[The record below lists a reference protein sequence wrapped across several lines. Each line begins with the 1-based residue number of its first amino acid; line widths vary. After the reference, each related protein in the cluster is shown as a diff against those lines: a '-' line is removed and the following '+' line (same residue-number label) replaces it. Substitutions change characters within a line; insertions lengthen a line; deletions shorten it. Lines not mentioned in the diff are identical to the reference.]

1 MLISTRLFMLLTDSA
16 LLAHPSPISF
26 ICAISNRY
34 CLKRTQSLHLP
45 RHPPASPRVRQSSS
59 ASSTRWK
66 TRQANDHFARE
77 ARVSGLKSRAA
88 FKLLQI
94 DERYKIL
101 KRGSTIVDLVWFPFK
116 LRDANKVLPSFT
128 YSRLRVTHLA
138 RGPK

>member
-1 MLISTRLFMLLTDSA
+1 MLLTDSA
-16 LLAHPSPISF
+16 LLVHPSPRSC

-34 CLKRTQSLHLP
+34 CLNRTQSLHLP
-45 RHPPASPRVRQSSS
+45 LHPHAGCASPQVRQSSS

-94 DERYKIL
+94 DERYRIL
-101 KRGSTIVDLVWFPFK
+101 KRGSTIVDLVRFL
-116 LRDANKVLPSFT
+116 LRLHYANEVSQSCT
-128 YSRLRVTHLA
+128 YSPLRVTHPA
-138 RGPK
+138 PGPK